1 MYLIEFAAD
10 NRILF
15 EGDPE
20 LRQDLDSA
28 MLDDWSSMLHDDGG
42 ADADSGDE
50 DGVSWVLSGNMLIFD
65 ERPYAWVLWHAE
77 APRSYTFAIGWR
89 SEADM
94 LSNRPSRD
102 VEDTAEARR
111 AFYQNL
117 EPGMRVRSSLGGD
130 MVVLAC
136 ATRGG

>member
-10 NRILF
+10 NSILF

-28 MLDDWSSMLHDDGG
+28 MLDDLSSMVHDDGAG
-42 ADADSGDE
+42 ADCDE
-50 DGVSWVLSGNMLIFD
+50 DGVSWALTGNMLVFA
-65 ERPYAWVLWHAE
+65 EKPYAWILWHAE
-77 APRSYTFAIGWR
+77 APRSYDFAIGWR
-89 SEADM
+89 SEEEM

-102 VEDTAEARR
+102 VEDTAAARR

-136 ATRGG
+136 SIRGG

>member
-28 MLDDWSSMLHDDGG
+28 MLDDWSSMLHDDGAQ
-42 ADADSGDE
+42 ADDDD
-50 DGVSWVLSGNMLIFD
+50 DGVSWVLSNNLLIFN
-65 ERPYAWVLWHAE
+65 EKPYAWVLWHSE
-77 APRSYTFAIGWR
+77 APRSYKFVFGWR

-102 VEDTAEARR
+102 VEDTVEARR
-111 AFYQNL
+111 AFFQNL
-117 EPGMRVRSSLGGD
+117 KPGMRVRSSLGGD

-136 ATRGG
+136 SIRGS